1 MDRQITVSHV
11 PHAEPDKLVLY
22 ATFLTGYRL
31 RGFDLEVEIVL
42 LLLDVKDLLLWKADD
57 IVGQAGH
64 VNSPCRYR
72 HMGNYESLAELIST
86 NFR

>member
-11 PHAEPDKLVLY
+11 PLAEPHKLPLY

-42 LLLDVKDLLLWKADD
+42 LLLDVQDLVLWKADD

-64 VNSPCRYR
+64 VNSLCRYR
-72 HMGNYESLAELIST
+72 HIGNCGSLAESIST

>member
-11 PHAEPDKLVLY
+11 SLAEPDKLALY

-42 LLLDVKDLLLWKADD
+42 LFLDVQDLVFRKVED
-57 IVGQAGH
+57 IVGKAGH

-72 HMGNYESLAELIST
+72 QLRLT
-86 NFR
+86 R